1 MGWKFQIGE
10 RKEGSLGGTAK
21 EVGGF
26 PGEGLGKGREDG
38 ERGFRERS
46 LRRVRIGEAL
56 AWGSAMLGEQG
67 CS

>member
-26 PGEGLGKGREDG
+26 PGEGLGKGREVG

-46 LRRVRIGEAL
+46 LR
-56 AWGSAMLGEQG
+56 
-67 CS
+67 